1 MASSNPWAPVQPSA
15 AGLLLAG
22 CLSAGV
28 VSQETVDR
36 CGKPAPCFV
45 RLSEA
50 EQTADLQAEI
60 SEMKLDAEILQMEK
74 DTADI
79 THPFYLTQKCQALQ
93 AMNKHLEAVLKEKW
107 VLRQRLMKPV
117 RQESL
122 PIEAIFHRHV
132 VELLVSAVAFIEKL
146 ETHLTTVRSIP
157 QIPLV
162 LKNMDSALTK
172 MDLLV
177 TDTKA
182 LAEQILEW
190 REKVKEIFE
199 NSQLTAE
206 SDSWF
211 RSITL

>member
-15 AGLLLAG
+15 AGMLLAG

-28 VSQETVDR
+28 VSQETLDR

-50 EQTADLQAEI
+50 EQIADLQAEI

-122 PIEAIFHRHV
+122 PIEAMYHRHV

-162 LKNMDSALTK
+162 MKNMDSALTK
-172 MDLLV
+172 LDLLV

>member
-45 RLSEA
+45 RLTEA
-50 EQTADLQAEI
+50 EQIADLQAEI

-132 VELLVSAVAFIEKL
+132 VELLASAVAFIEKL

-162 LKNMDSALTK
+162 MKNMDSALTE

-199 NSQLTAE
+199 NSQLTTE

>member
-15 AGLLLAG
+15 AGMLLAG

-28 VSQETVDR
+28 VSQETLDR
-36 CGKPAPCFV
+36 CGKPAPSFV

-50 EQTADLQAEI
+50 EQIADLQAEI

-122 PIEAIFHRHV
+122 PIEAMYHRHV

-162 LKNMDSALTK
+162 MKNMDSALTK

>member
-28 VSQETVDR
+28 VSQETLGR

-50 EQTADLQAEI
+50 EQIADLQAEI

-122 PIEAIFHRHV
+122 PIEAMYHRHV

-162 LKNMDSALTK
+162 MKNMDSALTK

>member
-1 MASSNPWAPVQPSA
+1 
-15 AGLLLAG
+15 
-22 CLSAGV
+22 
-28 VSQETVDR
+28 
-36 CGKPAPCFV
+36 
-45 RLSEA
+45 
-50 EQTADLQAEI
+50 
-60 SEMKLDAEILQMEK
+60 
-74 DTADI
+74 
-79 THPFYLTQKCQALQ
+79 
-93 AMNKHLEAVLKEKW
+93 MNKHLEAVLKEKW

-122 PIEAIFHRHV
+122 PIEAMYHRHV

-162 LKNMDSALTK
+162 MKNMDSALTK
-172 MDLLV
+172 LDLLV